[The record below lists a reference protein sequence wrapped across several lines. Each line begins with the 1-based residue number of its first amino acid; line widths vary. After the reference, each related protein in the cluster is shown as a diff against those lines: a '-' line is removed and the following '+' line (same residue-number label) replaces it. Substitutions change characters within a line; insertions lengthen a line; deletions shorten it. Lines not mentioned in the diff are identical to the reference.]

1 MTYFKYRILRLI
13 PVFFLVTFASF
24 ALLNILPGDVAD
36 AILGG
41 TDVESGDSPE
51 GILEARLE
59 IRKELGLDQPIVV
72 RYFAWLANVMRG
84 DFGESP
90 IQIAPVWELVVERL
104 PVTLELLILSILIAL
119 TIAIPAGIYSAVNAD
134 KISDRLIGTI
144 AFGIVA
150 MPPFL
155 MAILFVFIFA
165 VTLQF
170 LPASGYIPI
179 EEDLFENLRHYI
191 LPATTIG
198 LLEVPIFLRV
208 LRVDLIATLQEDYIA
223 LAKAKGLSRTYIL
236 FNHALRPSS
245 FTLVTVLGLQF
256 GFLIS
261 GTVIIEEMF
270 GLPGMGKLILEAID
284 ARDAMLLQG
293 AVTMIA
299 LAYVLINLIVDL
311 LYGYI
316 DPRVGQRERGRHG

>member
-1 MTYFKYRILRLI
+1 M
-13 PVFFLVTFASF
+13 
-24 ALLNILPGDVAD
+24 
-36 AILGG
+36 
-41 TDVESGDSPE
+41 
-51 GILEARLE
+51 
-59 IRKELGLDQPIVV
+59 
-72 RYFAWLANVMRG
+72 
-84 DFGESP
+84 
-90 IQIAPVWELVVERL
+90 
-104 PVTLELLILSILIAL
+104 
-119 TIAIPAGIYSAVNAD
+119 
-134 KISDRLIGTI
+134 
-144 AFGIVA
+144 
-150 MPPFL
+150 
-155 MAILFVFIFA
+155 
-165 VTLQF
+165 
-170 LPASGYIPI
+170 
-179 EEDLFENLRHYI
+179 
-191 LPATTIG
+191 
-198 LLEVPIFLRV
+198 RV

-261 GTVIIEEMF
+261 GTVIIEQMF

-316 DPRVGQRERGRHG
+316 DPRVGQSERGRHG

>member
-1 MTYFKYRILRLI
+1 MTYIRYRILRLI

-41 TDVESGDSPE
+41 ADAADNPE
-51 GILEARLE
+51 GILEARLA
-59 IRKELGLDQPIVV
+59 IRKELGLDRPIIV
-72 RYFAWLANVMRG
+72 RYFSWLSNVVQG
-84 DFGESP
+84 DFGESQ

-104 PVTLELLILSILIAL
+104 PVTLELLILSQLLAL
-119 TIAIPAGIYSAVNAD
+119 AIAIPAGIYSALKAD
-134 KISDRLIGTI
+134 KTADRLIGTI
-144 AFGIVA
+144 VFGVVA

-155 MAILFVFIFA
+155 MAILFVFVFG
-165 VTLQF
+165 VTLQI

-179 EEDLFENLRHYI
+179 EEGLYQNLWHFI

-198 LLEVPIFLRV
+198 ILEVPVLLRV

-223 LAKAKGLSRTYIL
+223 MAKAKGLSRMYIL

-261 GTVIIEEMF
+261 GTVIIEDMF
-270 GLPGMGKLILEAID
+270 ALPGMGKLILDAID
-284 ARDAMLLQG
+284 NRDAMLLQG

-299 LAYVLINLIVDL
+299 LAYVAINLMVDM
-311 LYGYI
+311 LYGFI
-316 DPRVGQRERGRHG
+316 DPRVGLGGQGRHG